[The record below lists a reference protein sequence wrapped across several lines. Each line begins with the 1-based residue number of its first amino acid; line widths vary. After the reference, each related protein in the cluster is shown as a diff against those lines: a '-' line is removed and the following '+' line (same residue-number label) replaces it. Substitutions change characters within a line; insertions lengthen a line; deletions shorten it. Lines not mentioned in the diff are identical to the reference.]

1 MRIIKFV
8 REWFHSR
15 EILSKVKSPSTINII
30 NTVGNNVVFNS
41 SVYEITAV
49 FFVVIFFLFL

>member
-15 EILSKVKSPSTINII
+15 EILSKVKSP
-30 NTVGNNVVFNS
+30 TVQS
-41 SVYEITAV
+41 QYY
-49 FFVVIFFLFL
+49 